1 MNKRALQ
8 ADILL
13 LLTAGIWGFGFVA
26 QRSGMEYVGPFAY
39 NGIRFILGS
48 LSLLPLILIRRRGEV
63 SPSLHLTTSP
73 MAAPPPLTKWSGS
86 AAPSAG
92 AHTAPATPPQ
102 ARLLKSSLLAGSCL
116 FIAVILQQFGIL
128 FTTAGNAGFI
138 TGLYVV
144 LTPVFGIF
152 WGKKTGPATWLGS
165 VFTLTGLYFLSAAG
179 HLDSINPGDIITVTS
194 AVFWA
199 FHVLLIDRLVQGA
212 DPIAL
217 SSGQF
222 AVCGLWM
229 LLGAFFL
236 EPFIKPFIGSVSP
249 GLLDSGL
256 FAWQPFPALAAA
268 LSSGEIRFPAEAL
281 IPILYGGLA
290 SVGIAYT
297 LQVVAQ
303 RDAPPAHA
311 TIILCLEG
319 CFAALGGVLLL
330 SEKVGAWTLLGF
342 VLMLAGMLVTQWEV
356 IAKSGSRAKA

>member
-1 MNKRALQ
+1 MNKRALR

-48 LSLLPLILIRRRGEV
+48 LCLLPLIFIRQKANGNTPF
-63 SPSLHLTTSP
+63 SPKKLLWYSL
-73 MAAPPPLTKWSGS
+73 AAGT
-86 AAPSAG
+86 
-92 AHTAPATPPQ
+92 
-102 ARLLKSSLLAGSCL
+102 CL
-116 FIAVILQQFGIL
+116 FIAVILQQFGIM

-144 LTPVFGIF
+144 LTPIFGIF
-152 WGKKTGPATWLGS
+152 LGRKTGPATWLGS
-165 VFTLTGLYFLSAAG
+165 VFTAVGLYFLCTAG
-179 HLDSINPGDIITVTS
+179 SLDSINPGDIITIVS

-199 FHVLLIDRLVQGA
+199 CHVLLIDRLVRGDI
-212 DPIAL
+212 DPIML

-222 AVCGLWM
+222 AVCGIFAFI
-229 LLGAFFL
+229 GAFL
-236 EPFIKPFIGSVSP
+236 VEPFVHQVVGNLNPELLEMGTFAWLPFP
-249 GLLDSGL
+249 DFLSGL
-256 FAWQPFPALAAA
+256 YTQAVSFP
-268 LSSGEIRFPAEAL
+268 IEAI
-281 IPILYGGLA
+281 IPILYGGLG

-311 TIILCLEG
+311 TIILCFEG
-319 CFAALGGVLLL
+319 CFAAIGGALLL
-330 SEKVGAWTLLGF
+330 SEKIGLWTLLGF

-356 IAKSGSRAKA
+356 IAKGERE